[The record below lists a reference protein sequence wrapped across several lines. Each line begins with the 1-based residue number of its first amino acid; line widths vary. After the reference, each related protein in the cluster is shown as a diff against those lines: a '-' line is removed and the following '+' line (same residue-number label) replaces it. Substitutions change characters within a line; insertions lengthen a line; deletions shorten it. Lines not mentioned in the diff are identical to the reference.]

1 MSGYFTDMSFS
12 IHHLFACLPTATGT
26 LAKTGLQRLS
36 IPALQRALELFGLL
50 GVGGD
55 ANKRAEG
62 VENIL

>member
-1 MSGYFTDMSFS
+1 MSGHFTDMSFS

-26 LAKTGLQRLS
+26 LAKTELRRLL
-36 IPALQRALELFGLL
+36 IPVLQRALELFGML

>member
-12 IHHLFACLPTATGT
+12 IHHLFACLPTATGI
-26 LAKTGLQRLS
+26 LAKTELRRLL
-36 IPALQRALELFGLL
+36 IPALQRALELFGML